1 MVLGQLRKLSCI
13 FLLSSLCMCVPP
25 NANDDNEKEKRERE
39 ESGKGEGNSFLKKEG
54 RINEKQQESSLKRK
68 ESWNIK
74 V

>member
-1 MVLGQLRKLSCI
+1 
-13 FLLSSLCMCVPP
+13 MCVPP